1 MTCVWPTRSSYIK
14 FYPKT
19 SCTPY
24 RKSFQ
29 VFLLKKYL
37 EILKGKVECFGRFF
51 QRKYFKKY
59 LENDQYQKS
68 LNKSSKIP
76 WIWRGHKMQK
86 KWTLP
91 LAKRSLKILSL
102 AKRSLK
108 MLVFFNLAVKNTNLV
123 FITLIDYSGKSFD
136 IESND
141 NIHVLHMTLTTH
153 HK

>member
-1 MTCVWPTRSSYIK
+1 
-14 FYPKT
+14 
-19 SCTPY
+19 
-24 RKSFQ
+24 
-29 VFLLKKYL
+29 
-37 EILKGKVECFGRFF
+37 
-51 QRKYFKKY
+51 
-59 LENDQYQKS
+59 
-68 LNKSSKIP
+68 
-76 WIWRGHKMQK
+76 MQK

-108 MLVFFNLAVKNTNLV
+108 MLVFLNLAVKNTNLV